1 MVAYPSTALA
11 AAPASA
17 WRRALNSRA
26 SCANTFSHWGSVHS
40 CSSRVLEARIAQYS
54 DQYGKKADLRLD
66 KGLHVSVAERGS
78 GGGEQTLQFENH
90 GRGHG
95 GQGRGHQRRHEDAER
110 GEIIRERPG
119 GMARIARQGPDHGP
133 AAAPRFKD
141 APARQRPQRRAHRGP
156 VHAESL
162 GEAAFGREALKHP
175 PAAFQESAF
184 QLSFYAFL
192 LVHAVLARCCGN
204 GYGMILMPSAYGPP
218 ANPIN
223 SFFKIALHAYNTLFL
238 HAFNGKSGWTR

>member
-1 MVAYPSTALA
+1 M
-11 AAPASA
+11 
-17 WRRALNSRA
+17 R
-26 SCANTFSHWGSVHS
+26 
-40 CSSRVLEARIAQYS
+40 
-54 DQYGKKADLRLD
+54 
-66 KGLHVSVAERGS
+66 
-78 GGGEQTLQFENH
+78 
-90 GRGHG
+90 
-95 GQGRGHQRRHEDAER
+95 ER

-223 SFFKIALHAYNTLFL
+223 SFFKIALHAYNALFL